1 MANIVF
7 DYAVGRYV
15 EKFKLPIGGDNI
27 LIVLLQST
35 GLDADSILMAFP
47 TLAALLA
54 ANTEATFTNYSR
66 KTLSATGIT
75 VTTNTTTHITTVDIA
90 DQTWTS
96 AGGTT
101 NNTLGA
107 LITCYR
113 KVSTDADSAIL
124 PLTKHDVSSTTTG
137 NDLKATIPSIGTAK
151 WSAS

>member
-1 MANIVF
+1 MSNRIF
-7 DYAVGRYV
+7 DFACGRYV
-15 EKFKLPIGGDNI
+15 EKFSLPIGGDNI
-27 LIVLLQST
+27 IVVLLQST
-35 GLDADSILMAFP
+35 GLDADT
-47 TLAALLA
+47 TLTTYSSLSALLA
-54 ANTEATFTNYSR
+54 ENAEATFTNYAR
-66 KTLSATGIT
+66 KVLSSTDIT
-75 VTTNTTTHITTVDIA
+75 ITTSTSTHITTVDIS

-101 NNTLGA
+101 NNTIGA

-113 KVSTDADSAIL
+113 KVSTDLDSAIL